1 MAEKEDHCFRK
12 LVDVANMLDSVSPF
26 FVPTQVDIFPLLSF
40 ARSRNCIMEPMLWP
54 LANLKPIAVELVR
67 LVSAFSLW
75 NVL

>member
-1 MAEKEDHCFRK
+1 MAEKEEDCFRK
-12 LVDVANMLDSVSPF
+12 LVDVANMLDSVSRF
-26 FVPTQVDIFPLLSF
+26 FVPTYLDIFPLPSS
-40 ARSRNCIMEPMLWP
+40 ARSRSCIMEHVLSR